1 LADAIDADLDDGRLP
16 DLETY
21 WFYKCL
27 RRIGGRVCR
36 IRDGVGS
43 RPERCREQCDPLLP
57 TLDLGLRD
65 QAVGVHEPLV
75 ENRCRYAMSWTRRGY
90 RGKPTTQPTPGMA
103 PCPVRGALI
112 SRAMMLINH
121 ADSESWSGLCCCSN
135 WQMQVVTVRP
145 IFGGCFLGGLD
156 VR

>member
-1 LADAIDADLDDGRLP
+1 MPLCDELDQ
-16 DLETY
+16 TQ
-21 WFYKCL
+21 
-27 RRIGGRVCR
+27 V
-36 IRDGVGS
+36 
-43 RPERCREQCDPLLP
+43 
-57 TLDLGLRD
+57 
-65 QAVGVHEPLV
+65 
-75 ENRCRYAMSWTRRGY
+75 SWEA
-90 RGKPTTQPTPGMA
+90 PTTQPTPGMA

-121 ADSESWSGLCCCSN
+121 AGSESWSGLCCCSN